1 MRISLGPLLY
11 FWDRQTV
18 LDYYNK
24 IAQLPVDIVYLGE
37 TVCAK
42 RRELRGDDWL
52 NLATML
58 EDAGKEVVLSTLS
71 LIEAESDL
79 ALVKRVC
86 QNGSYQVEANDMAAI
101 NLQKPGTPFVVGP
114 HINTYNSSTLAQM
127 SALGARRWV
136 MPLELAGEN
145 LKAMQAQRPVNM
157 ETEVFVFGRLP
168 LAFSARCYTARAH
181 NISKDDCGFCCREY
195 EQGLLLATREQQPF
209 LVINGVQMQSART
222 FCLVDQLPELA
233 QLGVDIIRLSPQLQ
247 GMTEI
252 IDLVDKVRNQR
263 LEPALAVVSLKR
275 HMPTGPCDG
284 YWYGDAGMDLLGKD
298 FLDANLQEKG
308 L

>member
-11 FWDRQTV
+11 FWNRQTV

-42 RRELRGDDWL
+42 RRELRVDDWL
-52 NLATML
+52 DLAAML
-58 EDAGKEVVLSTLS
+58 ADAGKEVVLSTLS

-86 QNGSYQVEANDMAAI
+86 QNGSYRVEANDMAAI
-101 NLQKPGTPFVVGP
+101 NLQNPGTSFVVGP

-145 LKAMQAQRPVNM
+145 LKAMQAERPVNM

-195 EQGLLLATREQQPF
+195 EQGLLLSTREQQPF
-209 LVINGVQMQSART
+209 LVINGIQMQSART
-222 FCLVDQLPELA
+222 FCLVDQLPGLA

-263 LEPALAVVSLKR
+263 LDPVLAVASLKN
-275 HMPTGPCDG
+275 HMPTGSCDG
-284 YWYGDAGMDLLGKD
+284 YWYGDAGMDLLGMG
-298 FLDANLQEKG
+298 LLGVDAQEKG

>member
-1 MRISLGPLLY
+1 MQLSLGPLLY
-11 FWDRQTV
+11 FWNRETV
-18 LDYYNK
+18 LDYYNM
-24 IAQLPVDIVYLGE
+24 IAQSPVDIVYLGE

-42 RRELRGDDWL
+42 RRELRGEDWL
-52 NLATML
+52 DLAAIL

-79 ALVKRVC
+79 AQVKRVC
-86 QNGSYQVEANDMAAI
+86 QNGRYRIEANDMAAI
-101 NLQKPGTPFVVGP
+101 NLQKPGTSFVVGP
-114 HINTYNSSTLAQM
+114 HINTYNSSMLAQM
-127 SALGARRWV
+127 SDLGASRWV
-136 MPLELAGEN
+136 MPLELDDKS
-145 LKAMQAQRPVNM
+145 LTAMQQQRPENM

-195 EQGLLLATREQQPF
+195 EQGLLLSTREQQSF
-209 LVINGVQMQSART
+209 LVLNGIQVQSART
-222 FCLVDQLPELA
+222 YCLIDQLPRLE
-233 QLGVDIIRLSPQLQ
+233 QLGVDILRLSPQLQ

-252 IDLVDKVRNQR
+252 IDLVDQVRHHR
-263 LEPALAVVSLKR
+263 LEPALAAESLND

-284 YWYGDAGMDLLGKD
+284 YWYGDPGMDIRGMD
-298 FLDANLQEKG
+298 IQEKR

>member
-1 MRISLGPLLY
+1 MY
-11 FWDRQTV
+11 FWNRQTV

-24 IAQLPVDIVYLGE
+24 VAQSPVDIVYLGE

-42 RRELRGDDWL
+42 RRELRTDDWL
-52 NLATML
+52 NLAAML
-58 EDAGKEVVLSTLS
+58 AEAGKEVVLSTLS

-86 QNGSYQVEANDMAAI
+86 QNGSYRVEANDMAAI
-101 NLQKPGTPFVVGP
+101 NLQKPGASFIVGP
-114 HINTYNSSTLAQM
+114 HINTYNNSMLAQM
-127 SALGARRWV
+127 SKLGASRWV
-136 MPLELAGEN
+136 MPLELDDRT
-145 LKAMQAQRPVNM
+145 LTAMQAQRPNNM

-195 EQGLLLATREQQPF
+195 EQGLLLSTREQQPF
-209 LVINGVQMQSART
+209 LVLNGIQVQSART
-222 FCLVDQLPELA
+222 FCLIDQLPRLV
-233 QLGVDIIRLSPQLQ
+233 QLGVDIVRLSPQLQ

-252 IDLVDKVRNQR
+252 IGLFDRVRNQR
-263 LEPALAVVSLKR
+263 LEPALAVESLKNY
-275 HMPTGPCDG
+275 MPTGSCDG
-284 YWYGDAGMDLLGKD
+284 YWYGDAGMNIQGME
-298 FLDANLQEKG
+298 LQEKV

>member
-11 FWDRQTV
+11 FWNRQTV
-18 LDYYNK
+18 LDYYNM
-24 IAQLPVDIVYLGE
+24 IAQSPVDIVYLGE

-52 NLATML
+52 GLAAML

-79 ALVKRVC
+79 AQVKRVC
-86 QNGSYQVEANDMAAI
+86 QNGRYRIEANDMAAI
-101 NLQKPGTPFVVGP
+101 NLQKPDTSFVVGP
-114 HINTYNSSTLAQM
+114 HINTYNSSMLAQM
-127 SALGARRWV
+127 SGLGARRWV
-136 MPLELAGEN
+136 MPLELDDKS
-145 LKAMQAQRPVNM
+145 LTAMQEQRPANM

-195 EQGLLLATREQQPF
+195 EQGLLLSTREQQPF
-209 LVINGVQMQSART
+209 LVLNGIQVQSART
-222 FCLVDQLPELA
+222 YCLIDQLPRLE
-233 QLGVDIIRLSPQLQ
+233 QLGVDILRLSPQLQ

-252 IDLVDKVRNQR
+252 IDLVDKVRHHR
-263 LEPALAVVSLKR
+263 LESALATESLKN
-275 HMPTGPCDG
+275 HMPTGSCDG
-284 YWYGDAGMDLLGKD
+284 YWYGDAGMDIRGMD
-298 FLDANLQEKG
+298 LQEQG